1 MTERRVYA
9 VLTGDLVRSREIK
22 DAYGEECIRRLK
34 DTLAEIGK
42 DYTVPFSIF
51 RGDSFQ
57 GVSSD
62 PEEALRDA
70 ILLRLK
76 LIAGFDRDNSVL
88 RLDARI
94 AVGIGTVRYL
104 PKDGSAGEGDGEAFR
119 LSGLELDAMKKAGRG
134 IIVTTPWKDANATL
148 SILCSVLDMMI
159 GGYTKRQAEA
169 VMLALEGL
177 TQKEIGD
184 QVGTSQSAVSY
195 RLKGT
200 GYDIIQEIIEWYRL
214 QIRERLDRTYR
225 FAG

>member
-1 MTERRVYA
+1 MTGRRVYA
-9 VLTGDLVRSREIK
+9 VLTGDLVRSRVIK
-22 DAYGEECIRRLK
+22 DACGEECIRRLK
-34 DTLAEIGK
+34 EILAEIGG
-42 DYTVPFSIF
+42 DYTAPFSIF

-70 ILLRLK
+70 VLLRLK

-94 AVGIGTVRYL
+94 AVGVGTIRYL
-104 PKDGSAGEGDGEAFR
+104 PGDGSAGEGDGEAFR

-134 IIVTTPWKDANATL
+134 IIVTTPWEDLNETL
-148 SILCSVLDMMI
+148 SIFCDVVDRTI

-169 VMLALEGL
+169 VMLTLEGF

-184 QVGTSQSAVSY
+184 RVGTSQSAVSY

-200 GYDIIQEIIEWYRL
+200 GYEIVLKILAWYRSQVL
-214 QIRERLDRTYR
+214 KRVEL
-225 FAG
+225 AANV